1 LRRKLEADPARPKY
15 LLTERGVGYR
25 LAVKPLMSGEG

>member
-1 LRRKLEADPARPKY
+1 LRRKLEKNPQKPEY

-25 LAVKPLMSGEG
+25 FESQTVR